1 MNNLTIKQLAAKH
14 NELLARL
21 IELNVETKV
30 APVKR
35 FATKEA
41 GIKRNN
47 DLIAAIEAAE
57 AEVAYLNAEEAKQVI
72 ADAEEVDA
80 APLVAYTYKFGNS
93 FITVHAHDHDDAV
106 EKVREQKGQQVPA
119 SKVVLTSSLPKKKA
133 KAEPVEAPKKA
144 TKAGHCDIQPS
155 GYRILPCRVGT
166 KQAMLLD
173 MLASTGGA
181 TMEELTEALGW
192 KAVTVRSGFSWD
204 MKNKGYGI
212 KSEEIGDK
220 IVYKI
225 VVPEGEEIPPHTPRK
240 SAK

>member
-1 MNNLTIKQLAAKH
+1 M
-14 NELLARL
+14 
-21 IELNVETKV
+21 
-30 APVKR
+30 
-35 FATKEA
+35 
-41 GIKRNN
+41 
-47 DLIAAIEAAE
+47 
-57 AEVAYLNAEEAKQVI
+57 
-72 ADAEEVDA
+72 
-80 APLVAYTYKFGNS
+80 VAYTYTDKEQVEEIS
-93 FITVHAHDHDDAV
+93 VKATSWDDAI
-106 EKVREQKGQQVPA
+106 EQLTELLDRAPLRGNIIKHGKVAAR
-119 SKVVLTSSLPKKKA
+119 LMTKA
-133 KAEPVEAPKKA
+133 KKPAAK
-144 TKAGHCDIQPS
+144 GHCDIQPS
-155 GYRILPCRVGT
+155 GYRILPCRAGT

-204 MKNKGYGI
+204 MKNKGYGV

>member
-1 MNNLTIKQLAAKH
+1 MNNLTIKALATKH

-21 IELNVETKV
+21 VELNVETKV

-57 AEVAYLNAEEAKQVI
+57 AEVAYLQAQQVVP
-72 ADAEEVDA
+72 AAEEVE
-80 APLVAYTYKFGNS
+80 YTYSDKIQTEEVS
-93 FITVHAHDHDDAV
+93 V
-106 EKVREQKGQQVPA
+106 
-119 SKVVLTSSLPKKKA
+119 
-133 KAEPVEAPKKA
+133 KA
-144 TKAGHCDIQPS
+144 TSWEDAIDALTEVLNRAPIRGNIVQRGKVAARLMDNHKKPAAKGHCDIQPS
-155 GYRILPCRVGT
+155 GYRILPCRAGT

-181 TMEELTEALGW
+181 TMDELTEALGW

-204 MKNKGYGI
+204 MKNKGYGV
-212 KSEEIGDK
+212 KSETIGDN